1 MLGIMVILVVN
12 VSDIEIDEEISYEF
26 LIAMLNAYHIK
37 ITIRFYAYE

>member
-1 MLGIMVILVVN
+1 MRGIMVILVLN